1 MTTVVTVSRLSARV
15 GGRSEGEGGGV
26 EEEISGVKW
35 KTRREGWNVEGG
47 VECVR
52 VL

>member
-1 MTTVVTVSRLSARV
+1 M
-15 GGRSEGEGGGV
+15 

-35 KTRREGWNVEGG
+35 KTRREGWNMEGG

-52 VL
+52 VI